1 MSEFLESN
9 DIKRNRILQ
18 AALIEFADKGYK
30 KASTNT
36 IVREAQVSKGLLFHY
51 FISKKDLYIYIFKY
65 AKDTVQQDTLAK
77 INFADRDVLN
87 RLYSATIAKI
97 DAYTKHQLFTKI
109 LEKHYL
115 VDDEAIIK
123 ETKAIIYQNNEEA
136 FEKIFAN
143 IDYYLFSDAINID
156 RSLQVMKW
164 TIERITNDW
173 RINNNCKFTKK
184 TLEVLKMDISHY
196 LDLFRDAFYR

>member
-1 MSEFLESN
+1 MSEFLEN
-9 DIKRNRILQ
+9 VDVKRNRILE
-18 AALIEFADKGYK
+18 AALNEFADKGYK

-51 FISKKDLYIYIFKY
+51 FISKKDLYIYIFKH
-65 AKDTVQQDTLAK
+65 AKDTVKNDTLARV
-77 INFADRDVLN
+77 NFADRDVLN

-97 DAYTKHQLFTKI
+97 DAYNNHGLFTKI

-115 VDDEAIIK
+115 INDEEILR
-123 ETKAIIYQNNEEA
+123 ETKAIIYENNEES
-136 FEKIFAN
+136 FKKVFNN
-143 IDYYLFSDAINID
+143 IDYYLFSDSINID
-156 RSLQVMKW
+156 RSLDVMKW

-173 RINNNCKFTKK
+173 RINNNCKFTNE